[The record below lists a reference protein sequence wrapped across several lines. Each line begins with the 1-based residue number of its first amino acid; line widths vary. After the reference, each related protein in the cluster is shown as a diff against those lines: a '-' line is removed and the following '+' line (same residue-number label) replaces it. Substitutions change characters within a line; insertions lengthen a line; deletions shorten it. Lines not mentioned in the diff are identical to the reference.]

1 MCSIAKWIV
10 PAILDSI
17 TYGVTANTY
26 GNVCV
31 RGSLVLNSKNMETVQ
46 ILIDKR
52 MANLV
57 RLLR

>member
-17 TYGVTANTY
+17 TQGVTANMY

-31 RGSLVLNSKNMETVQ
+31 HGSLALNSKNMETVP

-57 RLLR
+57 RPLR